1 MYKYGFL
8 FIGIFVF
15 INLVLYPLLINTQFS
30 RFGYLLG
37 IGPGIAIINLLGIFG
52 IHPILTKLVLASIYS
67 LCVYFLFGAAL
78 GSIIEYSKKLKKKT
92 KNKKK
97 LKKNKS
103 LKKLK
108 KKQKG
113 QVSLEIIIILSI
125 LIIVGII
132 VGIVYFS
139 IISKDSAQ
147 ASMIVDGSDTI
158 TDPMEN
164 DPFDYV
170 PIDWPT
176 GLIINRKCETI

>member
-1 MYKYGFL
+1 MYSILPSIFISILIFFLIYLLLTSKKIKWKLMYKYGFL

-97 LKKNKS
+97 LKKNKKAKY
-103 LKKLK
+103 L
-108 KKQKG
+108 
-113 QVSLEIIIILSI
+113 
-125 LIIVGII
+125 
-132 VGIVYFS
+132 
-139 IISKDSAQ
+139 
-147 ASMIVDGSDTI
+147 
-158 TDPMEN
+158 
-164 DPFDYV
+164 
-170 PIDWPT
+170 
-176 GLIINRKCETI
+176 

>member
-97 LKKNKS
+97 LKK
-103 LKKLK
+103 
-108 KKQKG
+108 KQKG